1 MPGNPTRCP
10 ALAVK
15 IYLSKRRRET
25 SNVKLFARNQKITE
39 RWNSAMQMSGT
50 ATHRL
55 ENTAFFLRCPKE
67 QDWQKKSL
75 SVTIL
80 MASGV
85 DNARVKSVTGH
96 KSDSALESH
105 HRRPALEQQ
114 VQFSAIVS
122 DFVASPIQ
130 CQVSKESAL
139 TEIQQNQPVASFLTA
154 GSASTSSKIA
164 SAS

>member
-1 MPGNPTRCP
+1 MPGNPARCP

-55 ENTAFFLRCPKE
+55 DNTAFFLRCPKE

-85 DNARVKSVTGH
+85 DNARVKSPQTSCPRAASPVL
-96 KSDSALESH
+96 SDCERLRCKPHSMSSYQGK
-105 HRRPALEQQ
+105 RSDGNPTKPTCCVVFDCR
-114 VQFSAIVS
+114 FSLDFFKDRQRIVS
-122 DFVASPIQ
+122 
-130 CQVSKESAL
+130 
-139 TEIQQNQPVASFLTA
+139 
-154 GSASTSSKIA
+154 
-164 SAS
+164 